1 MEDERPVIPPDD
13 AAQSGSGGASTRVP
27 PADGEIP
34 QPPPALMPQPPAEPV
49 APPLDI
55 PMAIGNG
62 PIVRPGP
69 PPRVFD
75 RQAPAEVEGAPADP
89 SRMRGPSAMAQP
101 VREWIDS
108 VADGE
113 PTGPPPILWRGLI
126 VLPWILATS
135 SVTIVVLG
143 AAVFSLGMSLRQAV
157 LATVIGMGLTLVPL
171 AVSRLGGSHPV
182 QANWS
187 PERATFGLAARGV
200 PLGIIHVS
208 RTLWAAIAL
217 WLLSEAVSRLAVV
230 YGLTSPSAAGGLA
243 VAVLVLGAIAAVFVP
258 RIRPS
263 ILVRARMV
271 TAGLAVA
278 LAFGFIVVSAGA
290 VDIRVALTFAD
301 GPWTLVVGGAMLI
314 VSTFALLWVT
324 VPPLG
329 RSRRNVPALRR
340 SDPVAA
346 LIASVVPTVLIVY
359 GALLGASNPGTAGG
373 LLTAPMDALAA
384 LVPAWFGIPLVAAV
398 SLGLIAVVSTAAQTG
413 GVAIRRLGF
422 GFSDGASTLIAA
434 TVIAVFG
441 LILAGLVDD
450 MALVLRDLITTLAVP
465 VATWLG
471 AMSVAV
477 ALHRSRR
484 SGPAAA
490 GDRPA
495 HVTAIVGVILALVVG
510 FGLSSASMSALRWE
524 GYLFAL
530 IGLPRDGDVASSGI
544 GILAAFALA
553 AAAVAVAPLMGR
565 TSATSDP
572 PR

>member
-1 MEDERPVIPPDD
+1 MDHPDD
-13 AAQSGSGGASTRVP
+13 AAPSRGD
-27 PADGEIP
+27 DGPDVLPTVGDTP
-34 QPPPALMPQPPAEPV
+34 QPPPALMPQPPAEPL

-55 PMAIGNG
+55 PMAIGSG

-75 RQAPAEVEGAPADP
+75 RPAPIEQAEATRVRRPAPAAVARPAAERRNAVVD
-89 SRMRGPSAMAQP
+89 G
-101 VREWIDS
+101 D
-108 VADGE
+108 VA
-113 PTGPPPILWRGLI
+113 GPPPILWRGLI

-135 SVTIVVLG
+135 SVSIVVLG

-171 AVSRLGGSHPV
+171 AVSRFGGSHPIE
-182 QANWS
+182 ASWS
-187 PERATFGLAARGV
+187 AERATFGLGARGV
-200 PLGIIHVS
+200 PLAIIHVA

-217 WLLSEAVSRLAVV
+217 WLVSEAVSRLAVV
-230 YGLTSPSAAGGLA
+230 YGLTPPSAAGALA
-243 VAVLVLGAIAAVFVP
+243 IAVLVFGLVAAVFIP
-258 RIRPS
+258 LMRPAL
-263 ILVRARMV
+263 LVRARLA
-271 TAGLAVA
+271 TAGLAVT
-278 LAFGFIVVSAGA
+278 LAVIFVAVSAGA
-290 VDIRVALTFAD
+290 VDIRVALTFED
-301 GPWTLVVGGAMLI
+301 GPWTLVLGGSTLVA
-314 VSTFALLWVT
+314 STFALLWVT
-324 VPPLG
+324 LPPLG

-346 LIASVVPTVLIVY
+346 LIASVIPTALIAY
-359 GALLGASNPGTAGG
+359 GALLGASNPATAGR

-384 LVPAWFGIPLVAAV
+384 LVPAWFAFPLVIAV
-398 SLGLIAVVSTAAQTG
+398 GLGLIAVVSTAAQTG

-434 TVIAVFG
+434 SIIGVLGV
-441 LILAGLVDD
+441 ILAGLVDD
-450 MALVLRDLITTLAVP
+450 MALVLRDLVTTLAVP

-484 SGPAAA
+484 SGPAAE

-495 HVTAIVGVILALVVG
+495 HVTALVGVGVALVVG
-510 FGLSSASMSALRWE
+510 FGLSTASMSALRWE

-530 IGLPRDGDVASSGI
+530 VGLPRDGDVASSGV

-553 AAAVAVAPLMGR
+553 GAAVAVAPLMGR
-565 TSATSDP
+565 QSAAGDSA
-572 PR
+572 R